1 MASEDEDGLRTQATR
16 LPTYPP
22 VDTLEDL
29 PALSEEGA
37 ICFVRELGESYVYVD
52 GAWKPR
58 KNAQLS

>member
-1 MASEDEDGLRTQATR
+1 MPDEDDDGSKTVATS
-16 LPTYPP
+16 LPTIPP

-37 ICFVRELGESYVYVD
+37 ICFVRDRGESYVYVD

-58 KNAQLS
+58 KHAQLS